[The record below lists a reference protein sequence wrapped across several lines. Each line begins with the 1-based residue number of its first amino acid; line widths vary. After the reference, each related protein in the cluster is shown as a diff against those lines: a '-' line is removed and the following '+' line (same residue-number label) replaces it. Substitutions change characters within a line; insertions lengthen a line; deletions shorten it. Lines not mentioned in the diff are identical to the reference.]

1 MIDLNNVVAFA
12 IGFAGVILIFI
23 AGVIF
28 DRVTAHRPMHVGSLV
43 LNYDDPNKDFLGF
56 VFTRDLDLSDIEKS
70 AYVSFKVVVEGSPDS
85 NPKFSQEE
93 NS

>member
-1 MIDLNNVVAFA
+1 MIDIFDLLC
-12 IGFAGVILIFI
+12 IGLVGILAFI

-28 DRVTAHRPMHVGSLV
+28 DRIVAHLPIHVGSLV

-56 VFTRDLDLSDIEKS
+56 VFTRDLDLSDIVNSE
-70 AYVSFKVVVEGSPDS
+70 YVSFKVVVEGSPDS
-85 NPKFSQEE
+85 NPKFPQGE

>member
-1 MIDLNNVVAFA
+1 MIDLNA
-12 IGFAGVILIFI
+12 
-23 AGVIF
+23 
-28 DRVTAHRPMHVGSLV
+28 TSRPMHVGSLV

-70 AYVSFKVVVEGSPDS
+70 EYVSFKVVVEGSPDS